1 MSRHKWETIQAQIER
16 DPERVARVERMRQEI
31 RADQQAYAKA
41 LAEIRRARA
50 LTQKELA
57 KTMGL
62 PQSHI
67 SRLERRGDLLL
78 STFYRYM
85 HALGA
90 DLEIAAVFHDP
101 TGDRRL
107 MLSVHDL
114 LKTPPPPLP
123 AEAKKAPETGAPRR
137 HRTRK
142 PSDATA

>member
-1 MSRHKWETIQAQIER
+1 MGRHKWETIQGRIER
-16 DPERVARVERMRQEI
+16 DPERGARVERMRQGI
-31 RADQQAYAKA
+31 RADQRAYARA

-57 KTMGL
+57 ETMGL

-78 STFYRYM
+78 STFDRYM

-101 TGDRRL
+101 TGDRRT
-107 MLSVHDL
+107 MLSVRDL
-114 LKTPPPPLP
+114 LKTLPPPLP
-123 AEAKKAPETGAPRR
+123 EEARKAPETGAPRR
-137 HRTRK
+137 RRTRR